1 MSAEDV
7 KRESKTLN
15 LSIKNQTNE
24 EFHFKVKLSTKLHK
38 VFEAYNARKG
48 VDPGAYRFVFE
59 GNRIAGDTAPAEVSH
74 AGAGCSKLAV
84 VEQHAVS
91 PWLEF

>member
-1 MSAEDV
+1 M
-7 KRESKTLN
+7 TL
-15 LSIKNQTNE
+15 LLTP
-24 EFHFKVKLSTKLHK
+24 LH
-38 VFEAYNARKG
+38 VTQHAC
-48 VDPGAYRFVFE
+48 RFVFE